1 MSALSRL
8 FHKINI
14 LYLFLPIVLYSCK
27 TKDIHQ
33 DSILL
38 SETYTVIKIK
48 RINNEVYTIYASRND
63 TVFKIVSYY
72 DGQNNGGRKLKKR
85 SCFNA
90 NLFSQFKIIEKQLN
104 MIPPCNEYIEFHGAI
119 IGKEP
124 EHGIDD
130 IWICKELNGPYLI
143 RKEK

>member
-48 RINNEVYTIYASRND
+48 RISNEVYTIYASRND

-104 MIPPCNEYIEFHGAI
+104 MIPP
-119 IGKEP
+119 
-124 EHGIDD
+124 
-130 IWICKELNGPYLI
+130 
-143 RKEK
+143 